1 MIFLILGED
10 LGTYG
15 ELGPMGYVFMSFRTA
30 LGDFEL
36 DTFTDASDKSLAI
49 LWAMWI
55 FWAVAVFFSSII
67 FLNFIIAVISESYEK
82 VMQKAVARSY

>member
-1 MIFLILGED
+1 
-10 LGTYG
+10 
-15 ELGPMGYVFMSFRTA
+15 MGYFFMSFRTA

-36 DTFTDASDKSLAI
+36 DSFKEQTHTAI

-55 FWAVAVFFSSII
+55 YWAAAVFISSII

-82 VMQKAVARSY
+82 VMQKAIAKTF

>member
-1 MIFLILGED
+1 
-10 LGTYG
+10 
-15 ELGPMGYVFMSFRTA
+15 MSFRTA

-36 DTFTDASDKSLAI
+36 DHFAGSAHILI

-55 FWAVAVFFSSII
+55 FWAAAVFISSII

-82 VMQKAVARSY
+82 VMQKAIAKSFQEKVSMIHERESQFTKKDLKN